1 MMNFLDVLF
10 FMMVLV
16 ESKNVDCRSFTSHFN
31 NNEFSQVNLYQVKF
45 KIQEKLINW
54 PGGIKER

>member
-16 ESKNVDCRSFTSHFN
+16 ESKNVDCRSFTSILIIMSF
-31 NNEFSQVNLYQVKF
+31 L
-45 KIQEKLINW
+45 KLIVSSE
-54 PGGIKER
+54 I